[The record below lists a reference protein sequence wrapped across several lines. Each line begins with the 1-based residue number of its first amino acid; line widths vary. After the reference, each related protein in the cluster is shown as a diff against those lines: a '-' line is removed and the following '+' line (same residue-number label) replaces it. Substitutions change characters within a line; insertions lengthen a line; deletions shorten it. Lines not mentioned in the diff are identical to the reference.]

1 MADVI
6 DGPTGGNAQAAPKDG
21 QESFSTMTVGN
32 TGMDQAGWHLD
43 ELLSVDKQTDPA
55 TGVATQPTLA
65 FRRPWA
71 NRRMG
76 APTCV
81 ASSPSAGL
89 PPTSASSP
97 TAVGQVQ
104 AAAIPR
110 ATFTPFDTPVPESSS
125 TPATSTRPM
134 PTQMVPVA
142 DPQAPAPEPQ
152 APTPDQPK
160 PRRIPILRAIPSKTP
175 GRQKTAVT
183 PEQPAEA
190 LAQSGPPARRG
201 FLRLLQGRG
210 SPTLP
215 PPPTTLEFPAVGDI
229 RSTGPLPVT
238 TMKVATSQSAS
249 PVQKPQART
258 AALLRVAEPP
268 PETDKGPVLPVPPLD
283 EEKYRYIRRNSW
295 LITLLGAVSFPLL
308 VYSQVRLMFINHWF
322 WLYAPFVLL
331 SVIFLA
337 LPMVTDAFSREFDFE
352 KHRKLVAAWRP
363 TTYPSVD
370 LFLPVCGEPLEVLR
384 NTWTY
389 VARMNNHYRG
399 GVTPYVLDDSHSPEI
414 KAMAREFGF
423 AYATRP
429 NRGWF
434 KKSGN
439 LWFGYQ
445 VSYSDFIMLMDAD
458 FAPRHD
464 FLDEIL
470 PYMYAYPDTAIVQ
483 TPQYFRVTDD
493 QTWVERGGGAIQEI
507 FYRSIQASRGDKGG
521 AICCGSCAVYRRA
534 AFNDHGGMT
543 LAEVNE
549 DMLTGFDLRK
559 YGWRLRYIPRRPVH
573 RQLPGQRD
581 GLLEPAVPLVGPH
594 RGAVFSKRFWGA
606 KLPRY
611 MRICYLSG
619 LVYYVYSALF
629 TFMAPLL
636 AISILA
642 LAPQMLQLSGMIYTL
657 PMLLYGAVVIPL
669 WHHAPFRLEA
679 WATQRVAGWAHF
691 FTYWDAIRGTRIKW
705 TPSGGG
711 KQDGARRF
719 WASFTIWT
727 LGSSVLWAGLAFFR
741 MVTMNPENFIVLFG
755 LGLFELLIAIRVLL
769 PTASG
774 AHA

>member
-1 MADVI
+1 VAGVI
-6 DGPTGGNAQAAPKDG
+6 DGPAGGNAQMAPKDE

-32 TGMDQAGWHLD
+32 TGTDQAGRLLD
-43 ELLSVDKQTDPA
+43 ELVSGDKRTDSA
-55 TGVATQPTLA
+55 GEDATQPTLA
-65 FRRPWA
+65 FRRPWT
-71 NRRMG
+71 NRSMG

-81 ASSPSAGL
+81 ASPPSAGL

-97 TAVGQVQ
+97 TAVAQVQ

-110 ATFTPFDTPVPESSS
+110 ATFTPFETPVP
-125 TPATSTRPM
+125 
-134 PTQMVPVA
+134 
-142 DPQAPAPEPQ
+142 
-152 APTPDQPK
+152 
-160 PRRIPILRAIPSKTP
+160 
-175 GRQKTAVT
+175 AVT
-183 PEQPAEA
+183 PEQPADA

-201 FLRLLQGRG
+201 FLRLLPGQG
-210 SPTLP
+210 SPPLP
-215 PPPTTLEFPAVGDI
+215 LPPTTLEFPAVGDI
-229 RSTGPLPVT
+229 RSTGPLPI
-238 TMKVATSQSAS
+238 TMLKVATSQPAS
-249 PVQKPQART
+249 LVQKPQAST
-258 AALLRVAEPP
+258 APKLRVAEPP
-268 PETDKGPVLPVPPLD
+268 PETDKNLVLPVPPLD
-283 EEKYRYIRRNSW
+283 EEKYRYVRRNSW

-322 WLYAPFVLL
+322 WLYAPFVVL

-337 LPMVTDAFSREFDFE
+337 LPIITDAFSREFDFE
-352 KHRKLVAAWRP
+352 KHRKLVAGWRP
-363 TTYPSVD
+363 ATYPSVD

-389 VARMNNHYRG
+389 VARMNQHYQG

-445 VSYSDFIMLMDAD
+445 VSYGDFIMLMDAD

-470 PYMYAYPDTAIVQ
+470 PYMDAYPDTAIVQ

-534 AFNDHGGMT
+534 ALKDHGGMT

-549 DMLTGFDLRK
+549 DMLTGFDLRN
-559 YGWRLRYIPRRPVH
+559 YGWDLRYIPVALSTGNCPDNVMAFLNQQYRWSFGTV
-573 RQLPGQRD
+573 
-581 GLLEPAVPLVGPH
+581 GLL
-594 RGAVFSKRFWGA
+594 FSKRFWGT
-606 KLPRY
+606 KLPPY
-611 MRICYLSG
+611 MRTCYLSG

-642 LAPQMLQLSGMIYTL
+642 LAPQLLQLSGMIYTL

-727 LGSSVLWAGLAFFR
+727 LGSSVLWVGLAFFR
-741 MVTMNPENFIVLFG
+741 MATMNPENFIVLFG